1 MKYIE
6 NIGYMY
12 LQTPSKTN
20 GSHNLWKTTKAS
32 QKFVV
37 HFFST
42 KTNQI
47 MDNCLSA

>member
-1 MKYIE
+1 
-6 NIGYMY
+6 MY

-37 HFFST
+37 HFLVPKPT
-42 KTNQI
+42 KSWIIVSLLN
-47 MDNCLSA
+47 N